1 MLINEVRE
9 LVFDFANKNQTGGYL
24 GDDSYNLKIGI
35 AQREVIDEA
44 LEFLDFNQLSLT
56 LLSDILNTANAPV
69 NAQGFVTLPLDYYK
83 YADANALIFTDGNF
97 AEHPIDYV
105 GVSERGER
113 LRSKIVNPTLIEPI
127 ATETKLGLR
136 IDPKEV
142 SLIELTY
149 AVQPPDPEWV
159 GTDTVPPVFDPA
171 LSTDLILSNKF
182 KAILVY
188 KVCSYFGIEIK
199 DVSLYQATTKELMK
213 SLVAQ

>member
-1 MLINEVRE
+1 MLINEVYESVLDLSNRS
-9 LVFDFANKNQTGGYL
+9 QTGGYL
-24 GDDSYNLKIGI
+24 NAESFNLKAEL
-35 AQREVIDEA
+35 AQREIIDEA

-56 LLSDILNTANAPV
+56 LLSDILNTTNAVV
-69 NAQGFVTLPLDYYK
+69 NAQGFVTLPSDYYK
-83 YADANALIFTDGNF
+83 YADANALVFTDGNF
-97 AEHPIDYV
+97 IEYPIDYV

-127 ATETKLGLR
+127 ATETRLGLR
-136 IDPKEV
+136 IDPKEINI
-142 SLIELTY
+142 IELTY

-159 GTDTVPPVFDPA
+159 GTNAVPPVFDPL

-199 DVSLYQATTKELMK
+199 DVNLYQATTKELMK
-213 SLVAQ
+213 TLVVQ